1 MKKITCHS
9 FARFDIICYMKKS
22 SAKNKKFTFDNLV
35 ASAKKELDWKDHE
48 MRIIK
53 LERNLQTK

>member
-1 MKKITCHS
+1 
-9 FARFDIICYMKKS
+9 MKKS